1 MNFKN
6 RKVKLKSVKVVH
18 KDGGDRLILEIALR
32 MDAPDARDDGYRDAL
47 REWFAERVLTRP
59 QLFMPVDFEGLDNL
73 KREDMTPDQL
83 DRLETLQRRSAE
95 PIKLEQGSPREWRER
110 VHLKVW
116 SVALQDRVEE
126 ADASEASPET
136 LPVIRFSSAKCDP
149 KMKIEAWGGRAEV
162 VIKFS
167 ALTSL
172 VNDDLNVAR
181 LGELLS
187 LPLYMDLTAD
197 PSQQAF
203 DFDDDA
209 LEAARAFRDSIPAG
223 TTVTM
228 ESGGKSVTLRGGGP
242 GSKGGGLPN

>member
-18 KDGGDRLILEIALR
+18 KDGGDRLILELALR
-32 MDAPDARDDGYRDAL
+32 MDAPDDGYRDAL

-59 QLFMPVDFEGLDNL
+59 QLFMPVDFEGLDGM
-73 KREDMTPDQL
+73 KREDMTPEQL

-95 PIKLEQGSPREWRER
+95 PIKLEQGAPREWRER

-116 SVALQDRVEE
+116 SVALQDRVDE
-126 ADASEASPET
+126 ADASEESPET
-136 LPVIRFSSAKCDP
+136 LPAIRFGSAKCDP

-187 LPLYMDLTAD
+187 LPLYLDLTAD

-209 LEAARAFRDSIPAG
+209 LEAARAFRDSIPEG

-228 ESGGKSVTLRGGGP
+228 EAGGKSVTLRGGGP
-242 GSKGGGLPN
+242 GSKGGALPN